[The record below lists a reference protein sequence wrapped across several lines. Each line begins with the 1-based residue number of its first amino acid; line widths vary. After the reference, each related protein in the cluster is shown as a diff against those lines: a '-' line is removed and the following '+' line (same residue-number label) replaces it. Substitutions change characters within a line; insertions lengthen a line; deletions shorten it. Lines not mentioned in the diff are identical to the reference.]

1 MTATVTSPSQEAA
14 RRVASVT
21 GPWVSAV
28 AVPDSTDPSAV
39 RVARSTTVALWATT
53 GSVLLAGWC
62 APVVTRSTRPSWRR

>member
-14 RRVASVT
+14 RRVASVM

-28 AVPDSTDPSAV
+28 AVPGFTAPVSS
-39 RVARSTTVALWATT
+39 RVARRTTVALCATT
-53 GSVLLAGWC
+53 GSVLLAGWW